1 MSIIIKMQNKPK
13 GNPQKKAYTYIACVM
28 VFMLLISV
36 IVPLMS
42 GGDKAKKSNTD
53 YKQKAYDLARLPFD
67 EDTDEQDVLQKEE
80 YQDIATDDRLIKG
93 IYTDKEKEQR
103 KETDKLEGIPLPAD
117 SDYKEAAAIKAVQ
130 KQREERRTQPTS
142 NRTTPTSKGSLR
154 AGNTVTGGATGG
166 GSAYTWRKE
175 DRKPSGSKTGGS
187 GASQIKQDMLA
198 KLKGGR
204 TTGFFDAVTKSS
216 KGANAQDSESA
227 ASGSIDAFQKGGGED
242 DISKLN
248 TELEKDATAGISLN
262 QDELD
267 KMRATNDDLD
277 KKLDDALQKDK
288 QNKDY
293 NPCPTILKSS
303 KCFWNFV
310 AQAAINVVTKE
321 LGSAVSKIGSD
332 DGSSDKG
339 GGGDGDK

>member
-36 IVPLMS
+36 VVPLMS
-42 GGDKAKKSNTD
+42 GGGKAKKSNTD

-67 EDTDEQDVLQKEE
+67 EEADEQEVLGKEE
-80 YQDIATDDRLIKG
+80 YKDIAEGDRLING
-93 IYTDKEKEQR
+93 IYTEKEKEQR
-103 KETDKLEGIPLPAD
+103 QETDKLEGIPMPPDA
-117 SDYKEAAAIKAVQ
+117 DYKEAAAVKAVQ
-130 KQREERRTQPTS
+130 KQREERRAEPS
-142 NRTTPTSKGSLR
+142 SGRAGATSKGSLR

-166 GSAYTWRKE
+166 GSAYTWRKD
-175 DRKPSGSKTGGS
+175 DRNPSGSRTGGS
-187 GASQIKQDMLA
+187 GASASQIKQDMIE

-227 ASGSIDAFQKGGGED
+227 ASGSIDAFQKGGGVD
-242 DISKLN
+242 DPSKLN
-248 TELEKDATAGISLN
+248 TDLEKDATAGLSLN
-262 QDELD
+262 QEELD

-293 NPCPTILKSS
+293 NPCPTIIKSS

-310 AQAAINVVTKE
+310 AQAAVNVITKE

-332 DGSSDKG
+332 DGSSNKS
-339 GGGDGDK
+339 GGDN